1 MPLNMK
7 GKRKRLEYE
16 IKQLL
21 EDTRAENDALKK
33 LIIALQEEEIKKKST
48 KRYSE
53 ESSHPHIN

>member
-1 MPLNMK
+1 MK